1 MVMSNVAHLSDA
13 DRRRLERY
21 LRGKQRGTS
30 LETDAAITPRSF
42 LGPAPLSFS
51 QEQVLRLAGN
61 NPDNPPF
68 YNECVVLRRQGP
80 LDKSVLERS
89 LLEIIRR
96 HEIWRTTYDTV
107 DGRLVQIVHA
117 PPKDIA
123 MPVLDLRGL
132 PIIAQEREWMHY
144 AGELAQRPF
153 DLKQGPLLRFLLVN
167 IEDHVH
173 RLFLIAHQSVID
185 GVSAYQVFP
194 TEVATLYEAFS
205 ARHRS
210 PLPEPIIQ
218 FADYADWQRRSLAGE
233 RLDQQL
239 SYWRRQLSGHSP
251 IVEWPIALTHSPTVT
266 HRGAILPFAFRKEL
280 AGALRSLARK
290 EGVTLFMALLAG
302 FVALLHSYTRQSN
315 IVVGTLSPAGRKRTE
330 LLKLLGYF
338 LNPVVLRFDLSSNP
352 TFHQLLQRT
361 REVVSDAIS
370 HDDVPLE
377 MVAEELRVR
386 SDSSRMPF
394 CNVAVSLQPPV
405 PEIVRDGWDVTSMDV
420 GNGGAPWDLYI
431 AFLDRADGLIGR
443 AQYNVDLFDREAVR
457 RVLSDLEVLLETL
470 IASPD
475 LHLADVHKRTDKL
488 SA

>member
-1 MVMSNVAHLSDA
+1 MSDVAHLSDA

-51 QEQVLRLAGN
+51 QEQVLRLARN
-61 NPDNPPF
+61 NPDYPPF
-68 YNECVVLRRQGP
+68 YNECVVLHRQGP
-80 LDKSVLERS
+80 LDKFVLERS

-107 DGRLVQIVHA
+107 DGRLVQIVHS
-117 PPKDIA
+117 PPKDIS

-132 PIIAQEREWMHY
+132 SIGAQEHELIHY
-144 AGELAQRPF
+144 VGDLAQRPF
-153 DLKQGPLLRFLLVN
+153 DLKQGPLLLFLLVN

-173 RLFLIAHQSVID
+173 RLFLIAHQSIID

-194 TEVATLYEAFS
+194 TEVATLYEAFA
-205 ARHRS
+205 ARHCS
-210 PLPEPIIQ
+210 LLPEPMIQ
-218 FADYADWQRRSLAGE
+218 FADYADWQRRSLVGE

-239 SYWRRQLSGHSP
+239 SYWRTQLSGHLP
-251 IVEWPIALTHSPTVT
+251 IVEWPITLTHSPTAT

-280 AGALRSLARK
+280 AGALRSMARR
-290 EGVTLFMALLAG
+290 EGITLFMALLSG
-302 FVALLHSYTRQSN
+302 FVALLHSYTSQSN
-315 IVVGTLSPAGRKRTE
+315 IVVATLSPAGRKRTE

-377 MVAEELRVR
+377 MVAEELRIR
-386 SDSSRMPF
+386 SDSSRIPF
-394 CNVAVSLQPPV
+394 CNVAVSLQPAV

-431 AFLDRADGLIGR
+431 AFLDRADGLFGR
-443 AQYNVDLFDREAVR
+443 AQYNLDLFNREVVR
-457 RVLSDLEVLLETL
+457 HMLSDLEVLLESL
-470 IASPD
+470 IVSPD
-475 LHLADVHKRTDKL
+475 LHLAELHKLTDKL